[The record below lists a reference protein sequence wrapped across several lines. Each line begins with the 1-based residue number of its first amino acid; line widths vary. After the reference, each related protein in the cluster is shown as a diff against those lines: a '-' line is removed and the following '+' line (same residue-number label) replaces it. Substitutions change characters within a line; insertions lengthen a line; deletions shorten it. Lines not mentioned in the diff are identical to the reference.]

1 MAYTLNT
8 GLSPFM
14 KYLASMPVDT
24 ACRLPP
30 LAQLSQQL
38 NISVA
43 SLREQMEVARMMG
56 LIEVHPRTGIQKVK
70 FSFTHTV
77 VMSLLYGNE
86 AGEEFFQQISDLR
99 KHVEAAYWQEAASQ
113 LTASHLDQLDQIVTK
128 AFQKLHSRP
137 PQIPVEE
144 HKTFH
149 LVMYQKIE
157 NPYVQGILEA
167 YWILY
172 ELTGMA
178 VYADLQY
185 LEQVWLYH
193 RRMVEAL
200 KKSEFEAGYRIF
212 MEHIDLMSQR
222 VLKDKRHRFE

>member
-1 MAYTLNT
+1 MPQSISSS
-8 GLSPFM
+8 LSPFM
-14 KYLASMPVDT
+14 KYLASIPAET

-30 LAQLSQQL
+30 LTQLSKQL

-43 SLREQMEVARMMG
+43 SLREQMEVARIMG

-70 FSFTHTV
+70 FSFTHTM
-77 VMSLLYGNE
+77 VMGLMYGNE
-86 AGEEFFQQISDLR
+86 AGEESFQQISDLR
-99 KHVEAAYWQEAASQ
+99 KHIEAAYWQEAASQ
-113 LTASHLDQLDQIVTK
+113 LTTTHLEQLNHIVSK

-144 HKTFH
+144 HKAFH
-149 LVMYQKIE
+149 LVMYQKID
-157 NPYVQGILEA
+157 NPYVQGILES
-167 YWILY
+167 YWIIY

-193 RRMVEAL
+193 KRMVEAL
-200 KKSEFEAGYRIF
+200 SKSEFEVGYRIF
-212 MEHIDLMSQR
+212 LEHIDLMSQR

>member
-1 MAYTLNT
+1 MAPVNST
-8 GLSPFM
+8 LSPFM
-14 KYLASMPVDT
+14 KYLASLPAD
-24 ACRLPP
+24 APSRLPP
-30 LAQLSQQL
+30 LTQLSHQL

-43 SLREQMEVARMMG
+43 SLREQMEVARAMG
-56 LIEVHPRTGIQKVK
+56 IIEVHPRTGIHKVK

-77 VMSLLYGNE
+77 VMSLVYGNE
-86 AGEEFFQQISDLR
+86 CGEDAFQQISDLR
-99 KHVEAAYWQEAASQ
+99 KHIESAYWQEAASQ
-113 LTASHLDQLDQIVTK
+113 LSPVHIEQLNQLVEK
-128 AFQKLHSRP
+128 AFQKLHARP

-144 HKTFH
+144 HKSFH
-149 LVMYQKIE
+149 LIMYQKVA

-185 LEQVWLYH
+185 LEQVWHFH

-200 KKSEFEAGYRIF
+200 SRSEFDAGYRVF
-212 MEHIDLMSQR
+212 KDHIDLMSQR
-222 VLKDKRHRFE
+222 VLKDNRHRFE